1 MAKMLS
7 IDIGITTTQIVEM
20 DFQSK
25 KPKIYKCIEI
35 QTPAQVV
42 EDGYLKLNNIEALK
56 EAIKEAL
63 KANKIR
69 TKRVLFT
76 VFSGKIITREIM
88 LPRVKDHQIS
98 AVIESN
104 LNEYFPIELDDYKI
118 AHLKIQ
124 TFNEGDN
131 EGRHKVLVIA
141 AEKILIEGYEK
152 LAELL
157 NLNIVDVDYSGN
169 SIYQAS
175 KQRAGAEAIMVVRV
189 ERENAIIT
197 IIKKGIMEMQRNVN
211 FNPRYQ
217 SDDESTNMEEAS
229 HTLVGTVLRI
239 IDFYL
244 SKDESAGIEKI
255 YFVGEGSKD
264 KALME
269 LMREHSQISCEPLE
283 VIKGVTLTK
292 FVQDCQVNLFAAS
305 IGAGISSVGFDT
317 EKEKERH
324 ETNYLSASLLMTVLI
339 IVVAVALVSLSIVP
353 YNAALIEQNSLEK
366 KQRQLEPAKA
376 VYDQYNGMTAFITK
390 IRYGNAL
397 THNSNDAILDFL
409 AELEEMLPTDV
420 EVSDFTSDDTECVIS
435 MRVSD
440 KETAAGVINNFR
452 NFESLSSVVV
462 TSLTEET
469 ADNEVDDDLSS
480 DNKIINFT
488 ITAEYNVETLVEPV
502 SSDTS
507 VSTTSD
513 DDIIE

>member
-7 IDIGITTTQIVEM
+7 IDIGTASTQIVEM

-25 KPKIYKCIEI
+25 KPKVYKCVEI
-35 QTPAQVV
+35 KTPANVV
-42 EDGYLKLNNIEALK
+42 EDGYLMLNNIEALRD
-56 EAIKEAL
+56 AIKNAL

-69 TKRVLFT
+69 TKRVKFT
-76 VFSGKIITREIM
+76 VFSGKIITREVM
-88 LPRVKDHQIS
+88 LPRVKDHQIG

-124 TFNEGDN
+124 TLTEGEN

-152 LAELL
+152 LAEFLG
-157 NLNIVDVDYSGN
+157 LNIVDVDYSGN
-169 SIYQAS
+169 SVYQAS
-175 KQRAGAEAIMVVRV
+175 KQKAGAEAIMVIKV

-197 IIKKGIMEMQRNVN
+197 IIKKGILEMQRNIN
-211 FNPRYQ
+211 Y
-217 SDDESTNMEEAS
+217 SDKGDMEEAS

-244 SKDESAGIEKI
+244 SKDEDAGIDKI
-255 YFVGEGSKD
+255 YIVGEGSKD
-264 KALME
+264 KALIE
-269 LMREHSQISCEPLE
+269 LMKEHSQISCEQLE
-283 VIKGVTLTK
+283 VIKGVTFTK
-292 FVQDCQVNLFAAS
+292 YVQDCQAGIFATA

-339 IVVAVALVSLSIVP
+339 IVAAIALVTLSVIP
-353 YNAALIEQNSLEK
+353 YNAALLEKNSLEK
-366 KQRQLEPAKA
+366 KQLQLEPAKA
-376 VYDQYNGMTAFITK
+376 VYDQYNAMTSFISK
-390 IRYGNAL
+390 VRYGKAL

-409 AELEEMLPTDV
+409 EELEAMLPADV
-420 EVSDFTSDDTECVIS
+420 EVSDFSSDDTECVITMS
-435 MRVSD
+435 VSD

-452 NFESLSSVVV
+452 NFESLSSVTV
-462 TSLTEET
+462 TSITEET
-469 ADNEVDDDLSS
+469 ADNELDDDLSS

-488 ITAEYNVETLVEPV
+488 ITAEYNVDTLVEPV

-507 VSTTSD
+507 DAATATTSSD
-513 DDIIE
+513 DTLE